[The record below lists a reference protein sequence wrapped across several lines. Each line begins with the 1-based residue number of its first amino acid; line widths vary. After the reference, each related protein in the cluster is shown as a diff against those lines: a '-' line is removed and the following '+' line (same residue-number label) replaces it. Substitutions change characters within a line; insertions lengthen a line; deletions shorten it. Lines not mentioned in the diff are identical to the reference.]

1 MFDKIL
7 KNIDLIENNKESVI
21 DSWMNYK
28 VVQDTL
34 KKHNLNIRF
43 YRENFAT
50 KVFNYALGV
59 VKSQNNF
66 GECPVISVMLIIF
79 KKKNI
84 PLSDVFIICVHL
96 KNAFLCFANQNKKLD
111 NEMINEISKLM
122 DFNFKGVIDDYVAL
136 YYQDRRRIDSKVNT
150 ETITQNTPEHVNT
163 EVDKKS
169 LSAATY
175 LEEVD
180 ISYEIIAELDEL
192 ESDTLD
198 AIEAEEFITQNALID
213 SAELFE
219 RYSKVL
225 NNMYDFEEL
234 SYTLIIL
241 SKLLSQSECSKMSNE
256 VQGYIQIYLKAI
268 ISDLSSWRKSIF
280 INKSAKDIH
289 YLDKTLLSSIAQLQ
303 ITLIPNDNSSE
314 EEIEFF

>member
-7 KNIDLIENNKESVI
+7 KNINLIEKNKESII
-21 DSWMNYK
+21 DAWMNYK
-28 VVQDTL
+28 VVQETL
-34 KKHNLNIRF
+34 KKNNLNIRF

-50 KVFNYALGV
+50 KVFDYALGV

-111 NEMINEISKLM
+111 NEMINEISQLM

-136 YYQDRRRIDSKVNT
+136 YYQDIRIDSKVNT
-150 ETITQNTPEHVNT
+150 ETLTQSTPKYADM

-175 LEEVD
+175 LKEVD
-180 ISYEIIAELDEL
+180 INYEIIAELDEQKM
-192 ESDTLD
+192 TL
-198 AIEAEEFITQNALID
+198 
-213 SAELFE
+213 
-219 RYSKVL
+219 
-225 NNMYDFEEL
+225 
-234 SYTLIIL
+234 
-241 SKLLSQSECSKMSNE
+241 
-256 VQGYIQIYLKAI
+256 
-268 ISDLSSWRKSIF
+268 
-280 INKSAKDIH
+280 
-289 YLDKTLLSSIAQLQ
+289 
-303 ITLIPNDNSSE
+303 
-314 EEIEFF
+314 